1 MMPSLRQLEY
11 FVAVARTLNF
21 RQAAEECLVSQPALS
36 AQIQQL
42 ETTLGVQLFERNK
55 RRVLLTPAGRELSDR
70 ARRVLH
76 DVGDLV
82 ASAAAFHA
90 PLEGPLRLGVIPTV
104 APYLLPRALPSLRAR
119 YPALQLFLRE
129 DQTASLVQRLDEGEI
144 DVVLLALEAELG
156 DTETVRLFD
165 DPFLLAL
172 PAGHALAARA
182 HVTEADLHGEVI
194 LLLEEGHCLRAQ
206 ALSFCE
212 RAATPEHDVAG
223 FAATSLPTLLEMVA
237 AGLGV
242 TLIPEMAVASATASG
257 GELVFRPFAG
267 TPPQRSIA
275 LGWRAHSPRRGE
287 YELLAEV
294 LATA

>member
-21 RQAAEECLVSQPALS
+21 RRAAEECLVSQPALS

-70 ARRVLH
+70 ARRLLH

-82 ASAAAFHA
+82 ASATTFHA

-104 APYLLPRALPSLRAR
+104 APYLLPRALPSLRTR

-129 DQTASLVQRLDEGEI
+129 DQTASLVRRLDEGEI

-165 DPFLLAL
+165 DPFLLAM
-172 PAGHALAARA
+172 PTGHALAARER
-182 HVTEADLHGEVI
+182 VTEADLRGEVI

-212 RAATPEHDVAG
+212 RSAPEHDVAG

-242 TLIPEMAVASATASG
+242 TLIPEMAVASATASS
-257 GELVFRPFAG
+257 GELAFRPFAG
-267 TPPQRSIA
+267 MPPQREIA
-275 LGWRAHSPRRGE
+275 LGWRAQSPRRGE
-287 YELLAEV
+287 YELLAEL
-294 LATA
+294 LATV